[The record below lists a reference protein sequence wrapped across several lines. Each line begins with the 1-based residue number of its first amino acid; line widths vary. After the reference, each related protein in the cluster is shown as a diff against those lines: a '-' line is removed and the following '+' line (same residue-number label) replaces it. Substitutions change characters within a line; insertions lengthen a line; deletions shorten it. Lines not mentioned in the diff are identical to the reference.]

1 MILQR
6 ILAIIS
12 AILLV
17 GSAALAL
24 LVRPATTLGQ
34 SLFLLDR
41 GMLEGMHTWSVL
53 HLGGWMWDQLVL
65 PLLQRPVWLGPA
77 SLGLICGGLALSV
90 SSRKSTR
97 RSHGRS

>member
-12 AILLV
+12 AMLLV
-17 GSAALAL
+17 GSVALAL
-24 LVRPATTLGQ
+24 LGPPAATLGQ
-34 SLFLLDR
+34 SLFLLDQDIVA
-41 GMLEGMHTWSVL
+41 GMQTWLAL
-53 HLGGWMWDQLVL
+53 HLGGWIWDMLVL
-65 PLLQRPVWLGPA
+65 PFLQRPVWLGPA
-77 SLGLICGGLALSV
+77 SLGLICAGLALSV